1 MADAGAR
8 RHDAKVGEALLS
20 PFQEPVALLV
30 LLVFARDVLG
40 ERARRAEMIDH
51 HRMVD
56 DEVDGNQRIDLLRIA
71 AKRDHRVA
79 HRGEIDH
86 GRHAGEVLHQHPRRA
101 EGDFVLRLAAIVD
114 PRRDRLDVFLLDRA
128 PVFVAQQVF
137 EHDLEREG
145 KLGNPGEPVPLR
157 RFQGVNLVGLRP
169 DGQCFAALE
178 AVEAGHF
185 GRSGRGVR
193 GREVFIVLLR
203 RLDKL

>member
-8 RHDAKVGEALLS
+8 RHDAKVGEALLA

-40 ERARRAEMIDH
+40 ERAWRAEMIDH

-56 DEVDGNQRIDLLRIA
+56 DEIDRNQRIDLLRIA

-101 EGDFVLRLAAIVD
+101 EGDFVLLFAAIVD

-145 KLGNPGEPVPLR
+145 KLGDAGEAVLLR
-157 RFQGVNLVGLRP
+157 RFQGIDLISLRP
-169 DGQCFAALE
+169 DRQCFAALE

-193 GREVFIVLLR
+193 G
-203 RLDKL
+203 